1 VQLPELTDNPQF
13 PTIAEIAKE
22 RIRRVAARLKAESTA
37 QLPLADAAPPDLGF
51 RVLRVADSHF
61 KRWADVA
68 ANADD
73 AAYQLA
79 LEDAVDSPL
88 RPGWTH
94 AGLLTEILLQ
104 EGFPLDADVE
114 RLSDLP
120 DADVR
125 RVRRESSPHALFVC
139 LDERILARTVD
150 ALPLTPQDSF
160 LCFDAALSDEAKLRL
175 ADRCRL
181 KTF

>member
-1 VQLPELTDNPQF
+1 VQLPEPTDNPQF

-22 RIRRVAARLKAESTA
+22 RIRRVAARLKAEAA
-37 QLPLADAAPPDLGF
+37 QLPLTDAAPPDLGF

-68 ANADD
+68 ADADD

-94 AGLLTEILLQ
+94 AGLLTELLLQ

-114 RLSDLP
+114 RLPDLP